1 MKRAIYE
8 LYENG
13 PTWIFLYNIYNVSL
27 HIYPYKK
34 DVMDKEI
41 TLKSN
46 LTYIDLDTW
55 LHKVYENQNF
65 FLKNQEKH
73 FYICIYLY

>member
-1 MKRAIYE
+1 
-8 LYENG
+8 
-13 PTWIFLYNIYNVSL
+13 
-27 HIYPYKK
+27 
-34 DVMDKEI
+34 MDKEI